1 MFDSTLAL
9 RFLLVLTRIGSVLV
23 FVPIP
28 GAKSL
33 PQVTRVIFVLALTV
47 ALYPVW
53 PPLPPE
59 MPAGGQFAA
68 WMAGEALVGIG
79 MGLIVAFIGEVF
91 AIATQMIGL
100 QAGFSYASTID
111 PGSEADSPVISV
123 LAQLGANL
131 LFFALG
137 LERVVLKAF
146 VRSLELWPPG
156 HISDNSQGLLAAI
169 ISHSSAMIELGVRLA
184 LPIAGFLILL
194 DLTLALLGRLQTQ
207 LQLLTLA
214 LPLKMLAALVLL
226 AMLLPVFTRMYGS
239 AIQSATASLAGF
251 LGA

>member
-1 MFDSTLAL
+1 
-9 RFLLVLTRIGSVLV
+9 VV
-23 FVPIP
+23 
-28 GAKSL
+28 
-33 PQVTRVIFVLALTV
+33 FVLALTV
-47 ALYPVW
+47 ALFPVW
-53 PPLPPE
+53 PVLPEQLPTGGSF
-59 MPAGGQFAA
+59 AG
-68 WMAGEALVGIG
+68 WMAGEAIVGIG
-79 MGLIVAFIGEVF
+79 LGLIVAFIAEVF

-156 HISDNSQGLLAAI
+156 HVAGSSEGLVAAVVR
-169 ISHSSAMIELGVRLA
+169 HSSSMIELGVRLA

-194 DLTLALLGRLQTQ
+194 DLTLALLGRLQSQ

-214 LPLKMLAALVLL
+214 LPLKMLAALTLL
-226 AMLLPVFTRMYGS
+226 AMLLPVFVRIYGS
-239 AIQSATASLAGF
+239 AIQSATASIANF

>member
-1 MFDSTLAL
+1 MFDSTLVL
-9 RFLLVLTRIGSVLV
+9 RFLLVLARVGSVLV

-28 GAKSL
+28 GAKSM
-33 PQVTRVIFVLALTV
+33 PQMTRVVFVLALTV

-53 PPLPPE
+53 PVLPE
-59 MPAGGQFAA
+59 SRLTGGQFAA
-68 WMAGEALVGIG
+68 WMAGEAVVGVG
-79 MGLIVAFIGEVF
+79 LGLIVAFIAEVF

-100 QAGFSYASTID
+100 QAGFSYASTVD

-137 LERVVLKAF
+137 LERVVLKTF
-146 VRSLELWPPG
+146 VRSLEVWPPG
-156 HISDNSQGLLAAI
+156 HVAGSMEGLVSAVVK
-169 ISHSSAMIELGVRLA
+169 HSSSMIELGVRLA
-184 LPIAGFLILL
+184 LPIAGFLVLL
-194 DLTLALLGRLQTQ
+194 DLTLALLGRLQSQ

-226 AMLLPVFTRMYGS
+226 AILLPVFVRMYGS
-239 AIQSATASLAGF
+239 AIQSATASIATF

>member
-1 MFDSTLAL
+1 MFDSTLVL

-28 GAKSL
+28 GIKSI
-33 PQVTRVIFVLALTV
+33 PQMTRVVFVLALTV

-53 PPLPPE
+53 PVLPPSL
-59 MPAGGQFAA
+59 PTGGQFAG
-68 WMAGEALVGIG
+68 WMAGEAVIGIG
-79 MGLIVAFIGEVF
+79 LGLIVAFVAEVF
-91 AIATQMIGL
+91 AVATQMIGL

-123 LAQLGANL
+123 LAQIGANL

-137 LERVVLKAF
+137 MERIVLKAF

-156 HISDNSQGLLAAI
+156 HAIAGGEGLIAAVLR
-169 ISHSSAMIELGVRLA
+169 HSSAMIELGVRLA

-194 DLTLALLGRLQTQ
+194 DLTLALLGRLQSQ

-214 LPLKMLAALVLL
+214 LPLKMLAALSLL
-226 AMLLPVFTRMYGS
+226 ALLLPVFVRIYGS
-239 AIQSATASLAGF
+239 AIQSATASIASF
-251 LGA
+251 LGT